1 MVCDRARE
9 WATLEVDGELSQ
21 FELAF
26 LRTHLERC
34 AACSD
39 FADEIRGIA
48 GALRAAPP
56 EPLERPVTLPAR
68 RRTALSD
75 LQLAGAAALVLAAIG
90 LGALS
95 GSLPSP
101 ERQAGGPQPITRA
114 NLSDL
119 DEGLRRLRLA
129 SLQHGDVAGPGPQ
142 KPILFTASST

>member
-9 WATLEVDGELSQ
+9 WAALEVDGELSQ

-34 AACSD
+34 ESCSG

-48 GALRAAPP
+48 AELRAAPL

-68 RRTALSD
+68 RRAALSE

-95 GSLPSP
+95 GSLPNH
-101 ERQAGGPQPITRA
+101 ERQAGGLQPIRRA
-114 NLSDL
+114 SLSDL
-119 DEGLRRLRLA
+119 DEGLRQLRLT
-129 SLQHGDVAGPGPQ
+129 SLQREDVAGPGPQ
-142 KPILFTASST
+142 KPILFTTSST